1 MRILC
6 VLFAV
11 MMGLFG
17 TSVVW
22 AQSAKGVDK
31 LYVLDCGWSHNADE
45 SRWTPGLNV
54 GKPID
59 MSENC
64 YLIHHAQG
72 YFLWDTGYSDKVA
85 SMPDGQVTG
94 GGATVVRRS
103 KTLAAQLAA
112 IGVSPSDIKYVGISH
127 THGDHT
133 GNVELFPQ
141 ATLMIQKVE
150 YEAAMSAKNPAIAA
164 THPVMKLEGDKDVF
178 GDGSVTIISTPGH
191 TVGHQSLLVHLP
203 KTGWVIS
210 EWRRGASEGQ
220 LGQPACAVH
229 ECRQREDGGVDAAAG
244 GLDGGTS
251 RAVVD
256 QPRQGAKRSTEARA
270 GILRLGDQTA
280 L

>member
-1 MRILC
+1 MKTLRVIST
-6 VLFAV
+6 VLL
-11 MMGLFG
+11 GLFG
-17 TSVVW
+17 TGAIW
-22 AQSAKGVDK
+22 AQSGKGVDK

-45 SRWTPGLNV
+45 SRWTPGVNV

-64 YLIHHAQG
+64 YLIHDSQG

-85 SMPDGQVTG
+85 DMPDGQVSG

-103 KTLAAQLAA
+103 KTLAAQLSA

-127 THGDHT
+127 THPDHT

-141 ATLMIQKVE
+141 ATLMIQKAE
-150 YEAAMSAKNPAIAA
+150 YEAAMSAKSPAIAA

-203 KTGWVIS
+203 KTGWVILT
-210 EWRRGASEGQ
+210 GD
-220 LGQPACAVH
+220 AVH
-229 ECRQREDGGVDAAAG
+229 LKDNWDNRRVPAMNVDKEKTVASMQRLADLMAEHHAQLWINHDKVQ
-244 GLDGGTS
+244 S
-251 RAVVD
+251 D
-256 QPRQGAKRSTEARA
+256 QQKHAPEYY
-270 GILRLGDQTA
+270 D
-280 L
+280 